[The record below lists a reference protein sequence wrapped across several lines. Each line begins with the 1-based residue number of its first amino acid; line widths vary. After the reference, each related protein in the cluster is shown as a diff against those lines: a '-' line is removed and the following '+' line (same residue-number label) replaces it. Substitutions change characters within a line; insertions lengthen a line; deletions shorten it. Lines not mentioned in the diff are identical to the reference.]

1 MIAKKEEK
9 IKYLKTSIIV
19 VFIMGMYACNQKPIK
34 TNSNTFD
41 AAKEKIEIKNMLD
54 SFNRAA
60 ANANYQAYFNFYTD
74 DAVFTG
80 TDATERWNK
89 KEYMV
94 WAKPFFDKG
103 KTWNFTSI
111 DRHIYF
117 NKDGNFAWFDE
128 LLNTQMKICRG
139 SGVLVKNDNDWKI
152 EQYILSTTVPNNL
165 LDSVIN
171 IKAVIEDSLIKNMRK

>member
-1 MIAKKEEK
+1 MFAKKENT
-9 IKYLKTSIIV
+9 IKYLKTSIAVALTIC
-19 VFIMGMYACNQKPIK
+19 MYACNQTPIK
-34 TNSNTFD
+34 TNSNIFD
-41 AAKEKIEIKNMLD
+41 AAKEKTEISNMLD

-80 TDATERWNK
+80 TDPTERWNK
-89 KEYMV
+89 NEYMV

-103 KTWNFTSI
+103 KAWNFTSLN
-111 DRHIYF
+111 RHIYF

-139 SGVLVKNDNDWKI
+139 SGVLVKNDNNWKI

-171 IKAVIEDSLIKNMRK
+171 LKALVEDSIINNMRK